1 MSAAAAIGCQT
12 SNLIGLRQS
21 ERVQTCSFFNRT
33 FIKSF
38 VSYYSAN
45 IGEIERRQERRQ
57 ERTMSMNLAGI
68 WLEDSLESHS
78 KTKKNG
84 KKGSYYFKVNHL
96 RLFKIQ
102 KNIIIFKNKL
112 NHPPTLN
119 IASIDYS
126 PLVQPRLKPSAIR
139 SLIMASC
146 KISYER
152 KRHPLCDSLLKS
164 EVSSCHTE
172 L

>member
-45 IGEIERRQERRQ
+45 IGEIERRQES
-57 ERTMSMNLAGI
+57 TMSMNLAGI

-78 KTKKNG
+78 KTKKKMA
-84 KKGSYYFKVNHL
+84 KKDHILSK
-96 RLFKIQ
+96 
-102 KNIIIFKNKL
+102 
-112 NHPPTLN
+112 
-119 IASIDYS
+119 
-126 PLVQPRLKPSAIR
+126 
-139 SLIMASC
+139 
-146 KISYER
+146 
-152 KRHPLCDSLLKS
+152 
-164 EVSSCHTE
+164 
-172 L
+172 